1 MSRDSAADRRL
12 GLGLCALA
20 AVLWAIS
27 ATVARLLIDDGA
39 SALELSE
46 ARAVVA
52 AAAFWIIARRLNEP
66 RREAGGRVAV
76 VSLGIALAAVNLTYF
91 MAIQRLPV
99 AIAVVIQYTAPAL
112 VVAYELVVEGRR
124 PTRAIVLALAGV
136 LVGVALVS
144 DTIGA
149 LGATQSLDTFG
160 LVLAGA
166 SAFGFAAYNLLAA
179 KSEPRF
185 GSVRAHAIGFSV
197 ASLVWVIVQV
207 PRGVPETLTTGR
219 FLPGLAFVTLV
230 GTVAAFGVYSAGIR
244 RVGATSATITSTL
257 EPVAVALF
265 GFLLLDQS
273 LRAVQILGSVLVLFA
288 VASLRPREVVVPPP
302 GSGSHASRRAG
313 QDL

>member
-1 MSRDSAADRRL
+1 MSVFSAAERRL

-27 ATVARLLIDDGA
+27 ATVARLLIDAGA

-66 RREAGGRVAV
+66 RRQSGGRGTVVA
-76 VSLGIALAAVNLTYF
+76 LGASLAAVNLTYF

-112 VVAYELVVEGRR
+112 VVGYELLVDGRK
-124 PTRAIVLALAGV
+124 PTRPIVVALIGV

-149 LGATQSLDTFG
+149 LGATRSLDPFG
-160 LVLAGA
+160 LLLAGA
-166 SAFGFAAYNLLAA
+166 SAFGFAAYNLLASR
-179 KSEPRF
+179 SEPRF
-185 GSVRAHAIGFSV
+185 GSVRAHAIAFSV
-197 ASLVWVIVQV
+197 ASLIWISIQI
-207 PRGVPETLTTGR
+207 PRGVPETLTTAR
-219 FLPGLAFVTLV
+219 FLPGIAVVTLV

-257 EPVAVALF
+257 EPVAVAVF

-273 LRAVQILGSVLVLFA
+273 LRGVQIVGSVLVLVA
-288 VASLRPREVVVPPP
+288 VASLRPRGIVVPSP
-302 GSGSHASRRAG
+302 GSAAHLSDGGEPHR
-313 QDL
+313 